1 MHVSPAQVLWAITL
15 AFTLYA
21 GWIDGR
27 THRLPNWL
35 TVPGFLAGLG
45 VHSYLNGWRGTLTA
59 LEGAALALAI
69 LLPLVFLRALGAGD
83 WKLMGAVGALLG
95 PWMVLFVLVASFF
108 VAGFMAIALVLY
120 AKRIRE
126 TLENMGD
133 LIKGFFAFG
142 LRANPEISLDNP
154 TLLKLPFGVAAALG
168 TLICFVAAHWH
179 LGI

>member
-1 MHVSPAQVLWAITL
+1 MSQTAQMQISLRA
-15 AFTLYA
+15 YE
-21 GWIDGR
+21 
-27 THRLPNWL
+27 
-35 TVPGFLAGLG
+35 
-45 VHSYLNGWRGTLTA
+45 
-59 LEGAALALAI
+59 EGALMKDRDFEIGKEPPRRLAI

-120 AKRIRE
+120 AKRVRE

-154 TLLKLPFGVAAALG
+154 TLLKLPFGVAAAFG